1 MNKKQI
7 RTLCECGIFLALAIG
22 LSYLEIPIGIAG
34 GSLSFT
40 MLPLLI
46 IAYRHGAGF
55 GITSGAVFGVLK
67 PIISPSSFWGIPSMI
82 LDYVVA
88 YAVVGIA
95 GFFMKNRKLTE
106 VGALIG
112 CLTRYAV
119 HTVSGVLLFAITEP
133 TAIEGIGTYSDPI
146 IYSLIYN
153 ATYMVPSTLACVL
166 LLALLR
172 PALRKMDKMFK

>member
-1 MNKKQI
+1 MNKQKLI
-7 RTLCECGIFLALAIG
+7 TVCECSIFLALAIG

-46 IAYRHGAGF
+46 IAYRHGGF
-55 GITSGAVFGVLK
+55 WGITSGAVFGILK

-95 GFFMKNRKLTE
+95 GFIMKNRKLTE

-112 CLTRYAV
+112 CLIRYAV
-119 HTVSGVLLFAITEP
+119 HTLSGVMLFAITEP
-133 TAIEGIGTYSDPI
+133 TAVSGLGTYSNPI
-146 IYSLIYN
+146 IYSLVYN
-153 ATYMVPSTLACVL
+153 ATYMIPSAVACTV

-172 PALRKMDKMFK
+172 PALKRL